1 MAADQSGGG
10 DAAAV
15 VDRLI
20 GAVEAHDYEGI
31 EAVLAEDIV
40 YDNVPIG
47 VVNGRSEVSA
57 VLRRTLDR
65 ADAVE
70 WRVIR
75 QVAVDDTVM
84 NERLDRFEVGD
95 RWIEIA
101 VAGIFVVRE
110 GEVVLWRDY
119 FDLETYRRQQSFA
132 G

>member
-1 MAADQSGGG
+1 MGAAQSGGG
-10 DAAAV
+10 DAASV

-47 VVNGRSEVSA
+47 VVNGRSVVGA
-57 VLRRTLDR
+57 GLRRTLDR
-65 ADAVE
+65 AGTVE

-75 QVAVDDTVM
+75 QVAVEDTVM

-101 VAGIFVVRE
+101 VAGIFVVRA
-110 GEVVLWRDY
+110 GEITLWRDY
-119 FDLETYRRQQSFA
+119 FDLETYRRQQSVD